1 MKKILSVIF
10 CLLISLS
17 CLSFAGCG
25 SSSDAKMAI
34 DTLKVIGEGKWDAV
48 FNNLHPACLYTQNKN
63 EFVLQMPYH
72 AKALSEFFKGATFE
86 VVDEKGQDSW
96 TYRGQML
103 EGANKVT
110 LRVTFASKADPP
122 SAFPFAMEFSQT
134 NTVDLVVAKADGG
147 QRKLVLDM
155 GDPPMAHWAASVIE
169 QGEFPSPEAKI
180 VADPEPSSQTKA
192 VTFFEVFDNNYK
204 HKYWSAVMTNVYTKI
219 IVVAID
225 DDMKI
230 RYVRPVS
237 TSKSPDPTIL
247 QYGQIIFDPYKSAT
261 PDQLAFLN
269 ARIPQND
276 KFTPYAMAVRSA
288 VASAV
293 KLFIID
299 KQGYPAYQK
308 KYPYGI
314 LSFHPGTLF
323 VLPKMK
329 TDSGKEIS
337 GAYFKGRPYVVIFV
351 SSCASCR
358 KRAREIANILGK
370 FGIGPDQV
378 IFLSSSEKAKLEE
391 FPSQVKGSHLF
402 IDLKKELVS
411 LMLFD
416 STPSLLAVD
425 SSSKVVG
432 QLDSTRLNGDAEL
445 NELLPKLTR

>member
-1 MKKILSVIF
+1 MKKIMSVMF
-10 CLLISLS
+10 CVLFSLS
-17 CLSFAGCG
+17 CFSFAGCG
-25 SSSDAKMAI
+25 SSNDAKIAV
-34 DTLKVIGEGKWDAV
+34 DTLKAIGEGKWDIV
-48 FNNLHPACLYTQNKN
+48 FENLHPVCLYTPSKG

-86 VVDEKGQDSW
+86 VVEENAQDSW
-96 TYRGQML
+96 VYRGKPVDD
-103 EGANKVT
+103 ANKVT
-110 LRVTFASKADPP
+110 LRATLASDIEPP

-134 NTVDLVVAKADGG
+134 NIVDFIVAKADGG
-147 QRKLVLDM
+147 QRKLVLEM
-155 GDPPMAHWAASVIE
+155 GDPPMAHWAAGAVE
-169 QGEFPSPEAKI
+169 KGEFSSPEAKI
-180 VADPEPSSQTKA
+180 VVDPEPSSQTKA
-192 VTFFEVFDNNYK
+192 VTFFEVFDSNYK
-204 HKYWSAVMTNVYTKI
+204 HKYWSAIMTNVYTKT
-219 IVVAID
+219 IVIAIN
-225 DDMKI
+225 DDMTI
-230 RYVRPVS
+230 RYVMPVTTGAS
-237 TSKSPDPTIL
+237 DPSGL
-247 QYGQIIFDPYKSAT
+247 QYAQFIFEPYKGAT
-261 PDQLAFLN
+261 PEQLAFLN

-299 KQGYPAYQK
+299 TQGYPAYQK

-378 IFLSSSEKAKLEE
+378 VFLSSSEKAKLEE
-391 FPSQVKGSHLF
+391 FLGQIKGSHLF
-402 IDLKKELVS
+402 IDLKKDLAS